1 MDADRNDQAGY
12 LKRLASLFREKLVQI
27 GGQGLNICQWENLP
41 HTGREAGQYAFLPSI
56 SSLVSAR
63 LNVQT
68 ATFPSMY
75 SLMPQQAAI
84 GRPMPTALSKE
95 QMIDFSSGRID
106 SAVCT
111 G

>member
-12 LKRLASLFREKLVQI
+12 LKRLASLLREKLVQI
-27 GGQGLNICQWENLP
+27 GGQGLNICRWENLR
-41 HTGREAGQYAFLPSI
+41 HTGREAELYAFLLSI
-56 SSLVSAR
+56 SSLVNAR

-84 GRPMPTALSKE
+84 SRPMPRPPYSKT
-95 QMIDFSSGRID
+95 R
-106 SAVCT
+106 
-111 G
+111 